1 MSQNDGDAAA
11 ARALGFCWGE
21 QGAPCTKQG
30 RDSAA
35 QWVEPSQDIS
45 EES

>member
-11 ARALGFCWGE
+11 AMALGFCWG
-21 QGAPCTKQG
+21 AHCPCTKPG
-30 RDSAA
+30 TASAA
-35 QWVEPSQDIS
+35 LWVEPSQDIS